1 MREFD
6 PLGGGVVFQPED
18 VSLLVLTTA
27 ISNGPQG
34 TLKFSKY
41 TTSNHH

>member
-1 MREFD
+1 MREVD
-6 PLGGGVVFQPED
+6 PLGCVVFQPVD
-18 VSLLVLTTA
+18 VSLVVLTTA